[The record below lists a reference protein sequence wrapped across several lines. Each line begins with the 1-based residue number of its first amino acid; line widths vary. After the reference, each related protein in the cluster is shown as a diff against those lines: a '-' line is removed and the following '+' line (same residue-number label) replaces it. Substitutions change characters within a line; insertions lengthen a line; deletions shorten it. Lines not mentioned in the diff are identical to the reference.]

1 MLSVL
6 GKVKFHLDLDSR
18 SLPNLAL
25 SIDELFKLTEIQNC
39 FWIILFIV
47 AAQSRRLG
55 RQGNQ

>member
-39 FWIILFIV
+39 FWIILIIV
-47 AAQSRRLG
+47 ACILG
-55 RQGNQ
+55 MSDERF

>member
-6 GKVKFHLDLDSR
+6 GKVKFHLELDSR

-47 AAQSRRLG
+47 TCILG
-55 RQGNQ
+55 MSDERF

>member
-47 AAQSRRLG
+47 TCILG
-55 RQGNQ
+55 MSDERF